1 MPQFAEDTTIA
12 HAVSHK
18 AEAKAHERELE
29 FGRICKSVCELAAGL
44 FDTPLAIVKIYE
56 GSQLVVKG
64 TAGFA
69 SEANLDDISFC
80 QRKLIPGESLIIPD
94 ATADARYFLEAAV
107 LNAPKLRFYIDVPLV
122 SDGVVLGVLILTE
135 RQPRHD
141 FTGHKL
147 NLFRQFANNAA
158 TTIAL
163 AQGTTERNDILFEL
177 KSNQIRFDLA
187 QEMTG
192 IGHWAIDLKTREVTW
207 SKGLYA
213 VYGLSSKSYKP
224 RVATQLDI
232 YEPQDQAII
241 IDKFQRAVNYGEDFD
256 FNVEILRRKDKIN
269 RTIRTKGGVEYDD
282 AGTPVRLCGVVR
294 DITEGATDQEELI
307 RARIA
312 AEDSNEARNEFLS
325 HITNELKTP
334 LNNIL
339 GYARL
344 LSEQRFENPDVAGY
358 TSNLL
363 KSAKALQS
371 LVKDTV
377 DTQGFDAVSR
387 DSEIH
392 EDAVSVVNLVKDC
405 VNQFAATAQASQT
418 KLTAHFVD
426 MDNAYAQLDSMRL
439 RQVIQN
445 LISNACKFTKGGLIN
460 VTASQVNVDNAN
472 WLRISVRDTGIGMS
486 EEQSL
491 GLFNGQKDDANINR
505 KFGSAGLGLSISKA
519 IVDILGGHIGVVSR
533 HGEGSNFWFEIPV
546 QWVEAPARATLDF
559 ASQNFASQNFAS
571 QPLAAPMIASRPVMR
586 APADPMRPTAYTPVA
601 PQRQVPDEDRINR
614 EYLKALL
621 QDMKLDVQ

>member
-12 HAVSHK
+12 HSGAHK
-18 AEAKAHERELE
+18 AEAKVHAKAQERELE

-69 SEANLDDISFC
+69 TETNLDDISFC

-107 LNAPKLRFYIDVPLV
+107 LNAPKLRFYVDIPLV

-141 FTGHKL
+141 FTGQKL

-256 FNVEILRRKDKIN
+256 FNVGILRRKDKIN

-282 AGTPVRLCGVVR
+282 AGTPIRLCGVVR

-312 AEDSNEARNEFLS
+312 AEDSNEARQEFLS
-325 HITNELKTP
+325 TITNELRTP

-344 LSEQRFENPDVAGY
+344 LNEQRFENPDVAGY

-377 DTQGFDAVSR
+377 ETSGFDTVSR

-392 EDAVSVVNLVKDC
+392 EDAVNVVNLVKEC
-405 VNQFAATAQASQT
+405 VNQFASAAQAGQT

-426 MDNAYAQLDSMRL
+426 MDNSWAQLDSMRL
-439 RQVIQN
+439 RQVVQN

-460 VTASQVNVDNAN
+460 VTASQVNVDNSP
-472 WLRISVRDTGIGMS
+472 WLRISVRDTGIGMT
-486 EEQSL
+486 EDQSL
-491 GLFNGQKDDANINR
+491 GLFSGQPDAAHVNR

-533 HGEGSNFWFEIPV
+533 QGEGSNFWFEIPV
-546 QWVEAPARATLDF
+546 QWIEAPARASFDI
-559 ASQNFASQNFAS
+559 AS
-571 QPLAAPMIASRPVMR
+571 QPLAAPMISSRPVMR
-586 APADPMRPTAYTPVA
+586 APIDPMRPVASAPVA
-601 PQRQVPDEDRINR
+601 TQRLVPDEDRINR

>member
-12 HAVSHK
+12 HSGAHK
-18 AEAKAHERELE
+18 AEAKAQERELE

-56 GSQLVVKG
+56 GNQLTVKG

-69 SEANLDDISFC
+69 TETNLDDISFC

-107 LNAPKLRFYIDVPLV
+107 LNAPKLRFYIDIPLV

-141 FTGHKL
+141 FTGQKL

-312 AEDSNEARNEFLS
+312 AEDSNEARQEFLS
-325 HITNELKTP
+325 TITNELKTP

-344 LSEQRFENPDVAGY
+344 LNEQRFENPDVAGY

-377 DTQGFDAVSR
+377 ETSGFDVVSR
-387 DSEIH
+387 DTEIH
-392 EDAVSVVNLVKDC
+392 EDAVNIVNLVKDC
-405 VNQFAATAQASQT
+405 VNQFAATAQGSQT

-426 MDNAYAQLDSMRL
+426 MDNSWAQIDSMRL
-439 RQVIQN
+439 RQVVQN

-460 VTASQVNVDNAN
+460 VTASQVNVDNSP
-472 WLRISVRDTGIGMS
+472 WLRISVRDTGIGMT

-491 GLFNGQKDDANINR
+491 GLFNGQADTAHVNR

-533 HGEGSNFWFEIPV
+533 QGEGSNFWFEIPT
-546 QWVEAPARATLDF
+546 QWIEAPARAFDV
-559 ASQNFASQNFAS
+559 AS
-571 QPLAAPMIASRPVMR
+571 QPLAAPMISSRPVMR
-586 APADPMRPTAYTPVA
+586 APADPMRPVASAPVA
-601 PQRQVPDEDRINR
+601 AQRLVPDEDRINR